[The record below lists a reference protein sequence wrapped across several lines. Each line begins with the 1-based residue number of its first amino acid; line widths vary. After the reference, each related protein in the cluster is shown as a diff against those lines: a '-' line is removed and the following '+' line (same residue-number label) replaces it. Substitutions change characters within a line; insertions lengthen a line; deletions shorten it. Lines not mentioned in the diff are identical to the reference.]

1 MLLYWLFVN
10 ELYLSSVIEGKEIGK
25 REQKPKIHFD
35 GIDLKK
41 LKQEK
46 SHKCK
51 FPLSLLVNDSNSLI
65 KNIYVFVILIY
76 QF

>member
-10 ELYLSSVIEGKEIGK
+10 ELYLSSVVEGKEIGK
-25 REQKPKIHFD
+25 RERKPKIHFD
-35 GIDLKK
+35 GTDVKI